1 MGKPDGG
8 WYDETPPSVMAC
20 MPDDGATNVNSQKV
34 VIYFDEFIK
43 LENAQEKVV
52 ISPPQLEM
60 PEIKATGKRIIV
72 ELKDSLKPNTTYTID
87 FSDAITD
94 NNEGNPLGN
103 YTYSFSTG
111 DGIDTMEVSGYVLE
125 AQTLEPV
132 KGILVGLYANMAD
145 SAFQKEP
152 MLRVSRTDSRGRF
165 VIKGVTHGQY
175 KAYALQDAD
184 GDYVFNQK
192 SEKLAFSHDI
202 FVPSAKPDIRQDT
215 IWRDSL
221 HIDDIIQT
229 GYTHFLPDDIVLR
242 AFTEKQTDRHLI
254 KRERANPERLNFYFT
269 YGDSIVP
276 QLEGLNF
283 DSTDAFLTEHTE
295 MRDTITY
302 WLRDTTLINQDTLL
316 IATRYH
322 TTDTLGQL
330 VWEADT
336 FEMLPKVPYER
347 RMKEKKKAQEKWEK
361 QQERAKK
368 KGKPVQT
375 EPPTTHL
382 DVKITMNDL
391 TPESLARIVF
401 PTPMA
406 VIDTTAMHLYMKEDT
421 LWTDVGLHIQP
432 YDGYHHYNAGDV
444 KRYYTLRPANN
455 DGLWQLNH
463 EYSLEIDSA
472 AMTDIYG
479 YSNKALKQSTKLK
492 AEDDYTSITIHL
504 AGTGSAPWV
513 VQLLDGGDKVLKEVV
528 CRQHTA
534 EFKYIKPATYYLRA
548 FEDANDN
555 GIWDTGS
562 YSDDRQAETV
572 CYYPEKI
579 ECKAKWTVEKD
590 WNPHATS
597 AERQKPGAI
606 TKQKADKEKKVKQRN
621 IDRARKMGIE
631 YLPQKLSAQ

>member
-111 DGIDTMEVSGYVLE
+111 DGIDTMEVAGYVLE

-132 KGILVGLYANMAD
+132 KGILVGLYANIAD

-165 VIKGVTHGQY
+165 VIKGVAHGQY
-175 KAYALQDAD
+175 RAYALQDAD

-202 FVPSAKPDIRQDT
+202 FVPSAKPDVRQDT

-368 KGKPVQT
+368 KGKPVQA

-432 YDGYHHYNAGDV
+432 YDGCHHYNAGDV

-455 DGLWQLNH
+455 DGLWLLNH

-534 EFKYIKPATYYLRA
+534 ELKYIKPATYYLRA

-562 YSDDRQAETV
+562 YADDRQAETV

-597 AERQKPGAI
+597 AERQKPGAF

-631 YLPQKLSAQ
+631 YIPQKLSAQ

>member
-111 DGIDTMEVSGYVLE
+111 DGIDTMEVAGYVLE

-165 VIKGVTHGQY
+165 VIKGVAHGQY
-175 KAYALQDAD
+175 RAYALQDAD

-202 FVPSAKPDIRQDT
+202 FVPSAKPDVRQDT

-295 MRDTITY
+295 MCDTITY

-368 KGKPVQT
+368 KGKPVQA

-382 DVKITMNDL
+382 EVKITMNDL

-492 AEDDYTSITIHL
+492 SEDDYTSITIHL
-504 AGTGSAPWV
+504 TGTGSAPWV

>member
-111 DGIDTMEVSGYVLE
+111 DGIDTMEVAGYVLE

-165 VIKGVTHGQY
+165 VIKGVAHGQY
-175 KAYALQDAD
+175 RAYALQDAD

-202 FVPSAKPDIRQDT
+202 FVPSAKPDVRQDT

-347 RMKEKKKAQEKWEK
+347 RLKEKKKAQEKWEK

-504 AGTGSAPWV
+504 TGTGSAPWV

-562 YSDDRQAETV
+562 YSDDLQAETV

>member
-111 DGIDTMEVSGYVLE
+111 DGIDTMEVAGYVLE

-165 VIKGVTHGQY
+165 VIKGVAHGQY
-175 KAYALQDAD
+175 RAYALQDAD

-221 HIDDIIQT
+221 HIDDIIQMH
-229 GYTHFLPDDIVLR
+229 YTHFLPDDIVLR

-295 MRDTITY
+295 MCDTITY

-368 KGKPVQT
+368 KGKPVQA

-432 YDGYHHYNAGDV
+432 DDGYHHYNAGDV

-455 DGLWQLNH
+455 DGQWLLAH

-504 AGTGSAPWV
+504 TGTGSAPWV
-513 VQLLDGGDKVLKEVV
+513 VQLLDGGDKVLKAVV

-562 YSDDRQAETV
+562 YSDNLQAETV

-597 AERQKPGAI
+597 AHRQKPGAI

-631 YLPQKLSAQ
+631 YLPKKLSAQ

>member
-111 DGIDTMEVSGYVLE
+111 DGIDTMEVAGYVLE

-165 VIKGVTHGQY
+165 VIKGVAHGQY
-175 KAYALQDAD
+175 RAYALQDAD

-202 FVPSAKPDIRQDT
+202 FVPSAKPDVRQDT

-229 GYTHFLPDDIVLR
+229 HYTHFLPDDIVLR

-295 MRDTITY
+295 MCDTITY

-504 AGTGSAPWV
+504 TGTGSAPWV

-534 EFKYIKPATYYLRA
+534 ELKYIKPATYYLRA

-562 YSDDRQAETV
+562 YADDRQAETV

-590 WNPHATS
+590 WNPHAIS